1 MEKTNPEIVN
11 AAEHLLHIIHMG
23 QNKRIYNLCTKNILW
38 KYNHNC
44 SEGVLNDKFL
54 INVNTLIKPS
64 EIKRIKHIQHWINKQ
79 FSNHIIIVSGIYC
92 IYKSI
97 DKNTKEYYFDY
108 TINFVDGLACYIH
121 ISLIENNNI
130 PTRIHSIVS
139 AKETVYNMEETE
151 ILYIEAMGS
160 HTIWHCIT
168 VTIEAMVSFKDI
180 EAKLSDNFIKIHRS
194 YIVNGTKVK
203 EIKRCSA
210 VMENGDEIPIPYKK
224 FVSVKGKLRIN

>member
-1 MEKTNPEIVN
+1 METNNETIMN

-23 QNKRIYNLCTKNILW
+23 QSKQIRNLCTKNILW

-44 SEGVLNDKFL
+44 SEGILNDKLL
-54 INVNTLIKPS
+54 ISVNTLIKPT
-64 EIKRIKHIQHWINKQ
+64 EIKRIKHIRHWINKQ
-79 FSNHIIIVSGIYC
+79 YTNHIIVTGIYC

-97 DKNTKEYYFDY
+97 GKNTKEYYFDY

-121 ISLIENNNI
+121 IGLIGNNNN
-130 PTRIHSIVS
+130 PTKIHSIAS
-139 AKETVYNMEETE
+139 AKETIYNMEEAE

-168 VTIEAMVSFKDI
+168 DTIEAMISLKDV
-180 EAKLSDNFIKIHRS
+180 EARLSDNFMKIHRS
-194 YIVNGTKVK
+194 YIVNGAKVK

-224 FVSVKGKLRIN
+224 FVSVKAKLRIN